1 MNSIDTVYYINLN
14 HRSDRKEKF
23 INWIFNSGFPLHKV
37 ERIEAIYNQTKGYI
51 GCTMSHIKALETF
64 INSNHNTCIIYED
77 DYTPIDYV
85 NYWDNIGKIF
95 ETDINF
101 DAMLLSYNDSEL
113 SILDT
118 KYNYIKKVLFTYTA
132 SGYMIKKEFASI
144 ILQNFQECLKLCI
157 EEELKTNRNT
167 ETFCIDVFWRKLM
180 REYEFYCFYP
190 RLGKQM
196 ESYSDILQKIVD
208 YKC

>member
-1 MNSIDTVYYINLN
+1 
-14 HRSDRKEKF
+14 
-23 INWIFNSGFPLHKV
+23 
-37 ERIEAIYNQTKGYI
+37 
-51 GCTMSHIKALETF
+51 MSNIKALETF

-77 DYTPIDYV
+77 DYIPIDYV

-101 DAMLLSYNDSEL
+101 DVMLLSYNDSEL

-118 KYNYIKKVLFTYTA
+118 KYNFIKKLLFTYTA
-132 SGYMIKKEFASI
+132 SGYMIKKEFAPI

-157 EEELKTNRNT
+157 EEEIRTNTNT
-167 ETFCIDVFWRKLM
+167 HTFCIDVYWRKLM
-180 REYEFYCFYP
+180 REYDFYCFYP
-190 RLGKQM
+190 RLGKQI